1 MRHPPEAA
9 GSDAVLVASASV
21 TGSPPRETDERAFLV
36 EDATMFASAS
46 QPARTRSHAAFTKL
60 ALEAAATE
68 PAPEDPI
75 VANDPF
81 AAIAPAPPGA
91 VTPVAAPRECE
102 PRPAPL
108 AETLEQ
114 QLDRLGVAVER
125 FAVDSSGE
133 PCLLELPAK
142 CDACPHCDDV
152 CALPHCVPCAAKR
165 ERRGA
170 LPTART
176 PAPGGA
182 SWTLLTPCVV
192 RRQRTLGRCWV
203 VADRTVYDAT
213 PFLAHHP
220 GGRASLMRRAG
231 RLEDCSRDLDF
242 HSPRARKLWKRLAIG
257 RLAPCSACGPCCGG
271 APPEQPGA
279 GCALS

>member
-60 ALEAAATE
+60 AREAAATQRVPEE
-68 PAPEDPI
+68 PI
-75 VANDPF
+75 ANDPF
-81 AAIAPAPPGA
+81 AAIVPA
-91 VTPVAAPRECE
+91 PVAAPREFE
-102 PRPAPL
+102 PRPAPA
-108 AETLEQ
+108 AEALEQ
-114 QLDRLGVAVER
+114 QLNRLGVAVER

-170 LPTART
+170 LPSART

-182 SWTLLTPCVV
+182 SWTPLTPCVV
-192 RRQRTLGRCWV
+192 RRQRTLARCWV

-231 RLEDCSRDLDF
+231 RLEDCAIDLDF
-242 HSPRARKLWKRLAIG
+242 HSPHAQKLWKRLAIG
-257 RLAPCSACGPCCGG
+257 RLVPCGSSCEEAPS
-271 APPEQPGA
+271 EKPGT